1 MQTISI
7 KQLAPAAAAARPSIR
22 QIAGNA
28 VVSVEGDTETSVS
41 LTAYYDK
48 AAGAYRA
55 VLMRM
60 ATRTNPATGA
70 TSIVNAVGGTVPR
83 VVLFSF
89 PGEWSM
95 ERLEALYA
103 QAFEAV
109 EARVAAGDERVAALL
124 AAA

>member
-1 MQTISI
+1 MNTIDI
-7 KQLAPAAAAARPSIR
+7 AQLAPASAKASPPIR
-22 QIAGNA
+22 QIAGSA
-28 VVSVEGDTETSVS
+28 VAAAEGDTETTVS

-48 AAGAYRA
+48 GAKAYRA
-55 VLMRM
+55 FLMRM

-70 TSIVNAVGGTVPR
+70 TSIVNAIGGGAPR

-89 PGEWSM
+89 PGDWSK

-103 QAFEAV
+103 QAFESV
-109 EARVAAGDERVAALL
+109 EARVAAGDELVVALL